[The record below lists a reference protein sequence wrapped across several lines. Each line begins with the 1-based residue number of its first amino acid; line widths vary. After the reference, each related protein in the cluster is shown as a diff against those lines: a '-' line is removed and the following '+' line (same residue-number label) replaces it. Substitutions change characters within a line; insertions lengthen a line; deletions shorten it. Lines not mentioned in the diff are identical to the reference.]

1 MMYCPK
7 ICIFHLKLAGVLH
20 VGSTAQVGINT
31 RYCNKTHLGMMMMI
45 FNYR

>member
-1 MMYCPK
+1 MYCPK

-31 RYCNKTHLGMMMMI
+31 RYCNKAHLGMI